1 MTEQHSTPDAL
12 DQNRD
17 GTITLKEKVS
27 FRRRIWSGTP
37 VKVRRAIVAVVGS
50 TLVLLGVALV
60 VLPGPFTMPLVLAGF
75 VVLAS
80 EFAWAEHVLLR
91 GREKM
96 RSAMKAVRRRPKS

>member
-1 MTEQHSTPDAL
+1 MTEQDSTPDAL

-37 VKVRRAIVAVVGS
+37 VKVRRAIVAVVGG

-60 VLPGPFTMPLVLAGF
+60 VLPDPFTMPLVLAGF